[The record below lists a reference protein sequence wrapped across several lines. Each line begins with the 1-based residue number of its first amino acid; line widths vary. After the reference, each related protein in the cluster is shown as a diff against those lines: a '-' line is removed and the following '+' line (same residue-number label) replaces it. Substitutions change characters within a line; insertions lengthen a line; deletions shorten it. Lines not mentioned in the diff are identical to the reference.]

1 MKVTYK
7 LVGIKGD
14 YHFSREHDVEFVNLD
29 TFKNDISKIG
39 FDGDHSK
46 IIFITQ
52 SKTVKSNEI
61 KFTLPASIVFV
72 FSKEVDVKIKLKEVF
87 EKNSESS
94 PLPVVKPVSR
104 TVSTSSF
111 AVIPAQDVKKPV
123 EIKIPTLEDEKM
135 IKHNEDILKVLQDND
150 FITLM
155 RIYHNKPELLSFMY
169 NYVSSG
175 NIIDMKE
182 LKEVDSELTEE
193 ETKVFSEIKTL
204 VSSFSFDVDD
214 NMIKKLIREFNGNC
228 SLIFR
233 YLYQVNLTP
242 KE

>member
-14 YHFSREHDVEFVNLD
+14 YHFSKEHDVEFVNLD
-29 TFKNDISKIG
+29 TFKSDISKIG
-39 FDGDHSK
+39 FDGDHNK

-61 KFTLPASIVFV
+61 KFTLLESIVFV

-87 EKNSESS
+87 EKKSD
-94 PLPVVKPVSR
+94 
-104 TVSTSSF
+104 STSLSIDKPISHTTSNF
-111 AVIPAQDVKKPV
+111 DVIPTQDVKKPV

-135 IKHNEDILKVLQDND
+135 IQHNEDILKVLKDND

-169 NYVSSG
+169 NYISSG

-182 LKEVDSELTEE
+182 LKELDKELTED
-193 ETKVFSEIKTL
+193 ETKVFSEIKIL
-204 VSSFSFDVDD
+204 IASFSFNVDD
-214 NMIKKLIREFNGNC
+214 DMIKKLIRAFNGNC

-233 YLYQVNLTP
+233 YIYQVNLTS